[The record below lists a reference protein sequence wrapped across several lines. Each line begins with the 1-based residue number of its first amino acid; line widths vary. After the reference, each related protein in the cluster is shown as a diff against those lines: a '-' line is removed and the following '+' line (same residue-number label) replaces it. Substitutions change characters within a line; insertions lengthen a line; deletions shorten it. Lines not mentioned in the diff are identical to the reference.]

1 MNKVSTTTDKPPTGA
16 RASNMEPLRA
26 SAKARAIAF
35 YLPQF
40 HPIPEN
46 DKWWGRGFTEW
57 TNVVKAK
64 PLFPGHYQPQLPAD
78 LGFYD
83 LRVPE
88 VRELQAE
95 LAREHGI
102 EAFCY
107 WHYWF
112 AGERLLQRPF
122 EEVLKS
128 GKPNFPF
135 CLSWA
140 NHTWNGLWSG
150 GDEKKIIKEQTYP
163 GREDHLRHFE
173 YLLTAFRDPR
183 YVRVEGKPVLLIYKP
198 LHLLESRAILDYWRE
213 LAQQAGLP
221 GLHIVATLHYHD
233 PDWDAQAHGFD
244 AITVEMLN
252 KVWAEG
258 LSCLWTARLKKKLMD
273 LKSKRLHR
281 YARRLYPDLD
291 WVYDYREIR
300 DLLVC
305 RDKFKVPYH
314 PMVVP
319 NWDTTARYDG
329 KAIILHNSTPEAFRQ
344 HLRDVLSQV
353 EDEPAEQRIIFIK
366 SWNEWAEGNYLEPD
380 QRHGCAYLDVVRQEL
395 TQQKANGELH
405 RECCVR

>member
-140 NHTWNGLWSG
+140 NHTWSGLWSG
-150 GDEKKIIKEQTYP
+150 GDEKK
-163 GREDHLRHFE
+163 
-173 YLLTAFRDPR
+173 LLARTGATSWSARSSYCGNPQ
-183 YVRVEGKPVLLIYKP
+183 L
-198 LHLLESRAILDYWRE
+198 SR
-213 LAQQAGLP
+213 
-221 GLHIVATLHYHD
+221 
-233 PDWDAQAHGFD
+233 
-244 AITVEMLN
+244 
-252 KVWAEG
+252 
-258 LSCLWTARLKKKLMD
+258 S
-273 LKSKRLHR
+273 
-281 YARRLYPDLD
+281 
-291 WVYDYREIR
+291 
-300 DLLVC
+300 
-305 RDKFKVPYH
+305 
-314 PMVVP
+314 
-319 NWDTTARYDG
+319 
-329 KAIILHNSTPEAFRQ
+329 
-344 HLRDVLSQV
+344 
-353 EDEPAEQRIIFIK
+353 
-366 SWNEWAEGNYLEPD
+366 
-380 QRHGCAYLDVVRQEL
+380 
-395 TQQKANGELH
+395 
-405 RECCVR
+405 